1 MDNRLGRRMSKVEG
15 DSSRYARIEVRE
27 YEEKVWAHLIWQ
39 MEMMLF
45 EDGKGHDPGPEP
57 EESEY
62 NEGLEKAAFRG
73 WHNVRT
79 LSAEEREQEWDE
91 LLMKMEELRLEKEA
105 KGLHKPE

>member
-1 MDNRLGRRMSKVEG
+1 MDNRLNRRMSKVEG
-15 DSSRYARIEVRE
+15 DSSRYARIEVQE
-27 YEEKVWAHLIWQ
+27 YEEKVWSHLIWK
-39 MEMMLF
+39 MEVMLF

-57 EESEY
+57 YFER

-79 LSAEEREQEWDE
+79 LSAEDREQEWDE

-105 KGLHKPE
+105 KALHKPE